1 MKIKKLVI
9 QTQDYS
15 VKISNLLKEEE
26 LLNKQIEIINEKVLK
41 DKKIINENQNKV
53 FSLQKTNENLQND
66 KTINNLFCYLINM
79 KCLNLNSYF
88 L

>member
-26 LLNKQIEIINEKVLK
+26 IE
-41 DKKIINENQNKV
+41 KKKSNR
-53 FSLQKTNENLQND
+53 L
-66 KTINNLFCYLINM
+66 
-79 KCLNLNSYF
+79 
-88 L
+88 